1 MKKSALYTIIGIAAA
16 CVAIFIGVFVFSTV
30 KNSSESGI
38 TTTEAGIKL
47 DNKLK
52 KVSVSDSTLRKSSGS
67 GKYDTLAL
75 ADELP
80 DISEYPL
87 TTQGDSELVIEIAS
101 STEKSGTGT
110 DGALNA
116 VAEKFNEQQFT
127 VNGKVV
133 SVSVRSIASG
143 EAIDYISSG
152 KYVPDAYT
160 PSNQLW
166 GQMLE
171 AKGVSLALKEE
182 RLAGNVAGF
191 VLEKDKYEEFKEK
204 YGEVNIDTINQA
216 ITSGELTFG
225 YTNPYASSTGLNF
238 LLSLLYSLDPSD
250 PLSDTAAEGFA
261 KFQKNVTH
269 VSFTTIQLRN
279 SVEKGTIKSFVYEH
293 QNFVNTTELRDYI
306 FTPFGVRHDN
316 PIYAVGDLS
325 ADKEAALDKFIE
337 YCLNEES
344 QKVFTEYGFNQED
357 VDSYVG
363 DETGMNGNTIISA
376 QKLWKVEKSV
386 RPVAAV
392 FIADTSGSMMGDPLN
407 QLKASLLNASD
418 YIGDE
423 HAIGLV
429 TYDSKVYRDLPIGMF
444 DETQRSYFKGAIEYM
459 SASGGTA
466 TNNAILVALKMLKDY
481 QEENPDV
488 KPMIILLSDGNQT
501 DGLGL
506 SEIKDIIAGMQIPIY
521 TIGYNAT
528 IENLEEISNIN
539 EAATINATSE
549 NVIYKLKSF
558 FNAEL

>member
-1 MKKSALYTIIGIAAA
+1 MKKSTLYIVLGIAAA
-16 CVAIFIGVFVFSTV
+16 CVAIFIGVFVFSTM
-30 KNSSESGI
+30 KDNSDSVMTAE
-38 TTTEAGIKL
+38 EAEIKL

-52 KVSVSDSTLRKSSGS
+52 KVSVSDSTLRKSSGG

-75 ADELP
+75 EEELP

-87 TTQGDSELVIEIAS
+87 MVEGDSELVIEIAS

-116 VAEKFNEQQFT
+116 VAEKFNEQQLT
-127 VNGKVV
+127 VGDKVV
-133 SVSVRSIASG
+133 SVSIRSIASG

-166 GQMLE
+166 GQMLA
-171 AKGVSLALKEE
+171 AKGVTLALKEE

-191 VLEKDKYEEFKEK
+191 VLEKDKYEAFMET
-204 YGEVNIDTINQA
+204 YSEVNIDTINQA

-238 LLSLLYSLDPSD
+238 LLSLLHSLDNSD
-250 PLSDTAAEGFA
+250 PLSDTAVEGFVN
-261 KFQKNVTH
+261 FQQNVTH

-279 SVEKGTIKSFVYEH
+279 SVEKGTIKSFVYEY
-293 QNFVNTTELRDYI
+293 QNFVNTTELRDYV
-306 FTPFGVRHDN
+306 FTPFGVRHDS

-325 ADKEAALDKFIE
+325 ADKEAALDMFVE

-344 QKVFTEYGFNQED
+344 QKVFTEYGFNQAD
-357 VDSYVG
+357 MDSYVSE
-363 DETGMNGNTIISA
+363 DTGMSGNTIISA

-392 FIADTSGSMMGDPLN
+392 FVADTSGSMMGDPLN
-407 QLKASLLNASD
+407 QLKTSLLNASD

-423 HAIGLV
+423 HAVGLV
-429 TYDSKVYRDLPIGMF
+429 TYDSKVYRDLPIGTF

-466 TNNAILVALKMLKDY
+466 TNDAILVALKMLEDY
-481 QEENPDV
+481 QKENPDV

-501 DGLGL
+501 DGYNL
-506 SEIKDIIAGMQIPIY
+506 SDVKDIIAGLQIPIY